1 MTSVMSED
9 IRSLLPRGKS
19 DGENARAIIAKGYPA
34 IAPVLPELMEW
45 LQDPNWPIHR
55 VIAPFLGTIGE
66 PLIPHVRDVL
76 ASNDDGWK
84 YQVLEHIV
92 ATSPEIVT
100 ALRLQLTRMA
110 TEPTSGEK
118 AEEVDQIAKNILAL
132 SAGLIG

>member
-1 MTSVMSED
+1 MSED

-34 IAPVLPELMEW
+34 IAPVLPELMKW

-55 VIAPFLGTIGE
+55 LIAPFLATIGE

-84 YQVLEHIV
+84 YQVLEHLV
-92 ATSPEIVT
+92 ATSPEI
-100 ALRLQLTRMA
+100 ALAVHEELTRTA
-110 TEPTSGEK
+110 VAPTSDEK

-132 SAGLIG
+132 SDGMIG